1 MSAKEPSAKEP
12 DEVSPSVATL
22 HAAIARLARDMHG
35 SSEVSVAPD
44 DVLVQV
50 TQAAVDLIPG
60 VDHAGVT
67 LVRRRHRSTPPELES
82 TAETGP
88 IPRQIDDLQ
97 HHFGDGPCFEAIWTE
112 ETVYV
117 PDVLTETR
125 WPAFVRAIGEQT
137 PVRSSLAIQLVVN
150 DVELGAL
157 NLHSEK
163 PEAFDEAVTEVA
175 MGLAAHAAI
184 ALSGARRGQ
193 QFRVA
198 LASRDIIGQAK
209 GMIMERYDT
218 DAGRAFGILRQLSQ
232 ESNVPIVD
240 VARRI
245 VEADHPE

>member
-44 DVLVQV
+44 DVWVQV

-125 WPAFVRAIGEQT
+125 WRPLSAPSASRRRSA
-137 PVRSSLAIQLVVN
+137 PCWRSS
-150 DVELGAL
+150 
-157 NLHSEK
+157 SSS
-163 PEAFDEAVTEVA
+163 A
-175 MGLAAHAAI
+175 MWNSAH
-184 ALSGARRGQ
+184 
-193 QFRVA
+193 
-198 LASRDIIGQAK
+198 
-209 GMIMERYDT
+209 
-218 DAGRAFGILRQLSQ
+218 
-232 ESNVPIVD
+232 
-240 VARRI
+240 
-245 VEADHPE
+245 